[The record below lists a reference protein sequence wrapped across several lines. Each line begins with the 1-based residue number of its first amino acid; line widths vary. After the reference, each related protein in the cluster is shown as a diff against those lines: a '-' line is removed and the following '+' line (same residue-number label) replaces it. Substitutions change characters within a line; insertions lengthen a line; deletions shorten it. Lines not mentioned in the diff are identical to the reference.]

1 MTNQCIASV
10 TDAYMHRHTHC
21 ACIHTRKLSHHMDD
35 TKQYPSM
42 HIKHITIS
50 QKRLAS
56 RSVGN
61 TLINVHMQGETPL
74 IVACAQGDYFDMKM
88 LVAAGCQ
95 VNERSNIDDPSKLND
110 PQNNSCDRSTPLL
123 VAAAGG
129 FLDCVKYL
137 IEEKKADTSAED
149 KVGSWISNVVMCVVF
164 HGLIAQ
170 CGGLCDVSNA

>member
-1 MTNQCIASV
+1 MSSEKSV
-10 TDAYMHRHTHC
+10 HRKRNRRIHAQTHALCMYTHTQTFTLYGRHKTVPQHAYK
-21 ACIHTRKLSHHMDD
+21 AHHDF
-35 TKQYPSM
+35 TK
-42 HIKHITIS
+42 
-50 QKRLAS
+50 KRLAS

-149 KVGSWISNVVMCVVF
+149 KVGF
-164 HGLIAQ
+164 
-170 CGGLCDVSNA
+170 